1 MALIKIHCDKNKQ
14 KNTLHIIDINPPAPV
29 EHPVKKRRRKGR
41 NKSLSKKSK
50 GGDRKRL
57 LRGATVK
64 VFSGTAVLLTAVAAS
79 SASPSTAGDLVW
91 GVMP

>member
-1 MALIKIHCDKNKQ
+1 M
-14 KNTLHIIDINPPAPV
+14 DINPPAPR

-64 VFSGTAVLLTAVAAS
+64 VFSGTAVLPAAAAAS
-79 SASPSTAGDLVW
+79 SASPSATGD
-91 GVMP
+91 